1 MIKNKLAIDVFK
13 KFVEDNGRMPDYKEF
28 KSLGY
33 STAHYYRVRKI
44 YLEEEAKKAINNTL
58 RNEMSK
64 GKI

>member
-1 MIKNKLAIDVFK
+1 MIKNELAINVFK

-44 YLEEEAKKAINNTL
+44 YLEEKEKEK
-58 RNEMSK
+58 ESD
-64 GKI
+64 